1 MNQSISI
8 RHLTVFYRN
17 VPALWDICLNI
28 PQGILLGIVGPNGAG
43 KTTLIK
49 SILGIIKPNAGVI
62 NAYDNN
68 DSIAYIAQR
77 TSIDWDFPATAL
89 DVVLMGRYKHIG
101 WFSRPKK
108 HDYEKA
114 LEALELVGMLQY
126 ADRHISQLSGG
137 QQQRIFVAR
146 ALAQDAEIYLLDEPF
161 IGIDM
166 ATEKIIIDILKKLR
180 DQGKTIIVVHH
191 DIHTLHEY
199 FDWLLYLNIKVI
211 SFGPSNSISKM
222 TIPKTYLYEQS
233 GT

>member
-1 MNQSISI
+1 MNHAITI

-17 VPALWDICLNI
+17 TPALWDICLNI

-49 SILGIIKPNAGVI
+49 SILGLIKPHAGLI
-62 NAYDNN
+62 NTYNN
-68 DSIAYIAQR
+68 NSIAYIAQR
-77 TSIDWDFPATAL
+77 TSIDWDFPITVL

-114 LEALELVGMLQY
+114 LQALDLVGMSAY
-126 ADRHISQLSGG
+126 ADRHISELSGG
-137 QQQRIFVAR
+137 QQQRIFVSR
-146 ALAQDAEIYLLDEPF
+146 ALAQEAEIYLLDEPF

-166 ATEKIIIDILKKLR
+166 ATEKIIINILKKLR

-191 DIHTLHEY
+191 DIHTLHAY
-199 FDWLLYLNIKVI
+199 FDWLLYLNIKIV
-211 SFGPSNSISKM
+211 SFGPSNNMPNFKM
-222 TIPKTYLYEQS
+222 MAHSL
-233 GT
+233 